1 MYDTIVVG
9 SGIFGS
15 VIAAHLRAGRQRV
28 LVVGD
33 DRPDS
38 GSRPAGCIIK
48 PSWVSSLNAEEYD
61 RGIELLND
69 LYGVRT
75 IFFSLRPKLGHTE
88 AQHVNPL
95 AILRGCTAHT
105 NFRAGRVAGVDETD
119 DGITIAVR
127 NGNKGSVYGAR
138 HLVVAAGIWT
148 PELCPW
154 VQTKAQYGWSFRGP
168 PVKEAVISLWAPY
181 RQVVAFNMDDGR
193 SWSGDGSALIER
205 SATEEKRIASLNRC
219 AKVIGVGKGEPIPH
233 WPAAYNVQSTRGA
246 RPYAETGGKPCLIS
260 RRGSVWAV
268 TGGAKNGTIAAA
280 WAARELEREMRL

>member
-9 SGIFGS
+9 GGIFGS
-15 VIAAHLRAGRQRV
+15 VIAAHLRAGGQRV

-38 GSRPAGCIIK
+38 GSKPAGCVMK
-48 PSWVSSLNAEEYD
+48 PSWISSLSEQEYTG
-61 RGIELLND
+61 GIHLLND

-75 IFFSLRPKLGHTE
+75 IFFQLRPSGKIVE
-88 AQHVNPL
+88 AQHVNPR
-95 AILRGCTAHT
+95 AILRGCTAHPDYAEAT
-105 NFRAGRVAGVDETD
+105 VVSIDAKPGDPVAVAYRMRAVDAIGTV
-119 DGITIAVR
+119 TAH
-127 NGNKGSVYGAR
+127 

-168 PVKEAVISLWAPY
+168 PVHTPIISLWAPY
-181 RQVVAFNMDDGR
+181 RQVVAFNMDDGW
-193 SWSGDGSALIER
+193 SWSGDGSSLKLE
-205 SATEEKRIASLNRC
+205 SATHERQQKALHRC
-219 AKVIGVGKGEPIPH
+219 HVAMGHDPLRRDTYEV
-233 WPAAYNVQSTRGA
+233 ARGA
-246 RPYAETGGKPCLIS
+246 RPYADTQGKPCVVA

>member
-15 VIAAHLRAGRQRV
+15 VIAAHLRAGGQRV
-28 LVVGD
+28 LVIGD

-38 GSRPAGCIIK
+38 GSKPAGCIIK
-48 PSWVSSLNAEEYD
+48 PSWVSSLNRLEYAQ
-61 RGIELLND
+61 GIKLLGQ

-75 IFFSLRPKLGHTE
+75 IQFSLRGVGRTD
-88 AQHVNPL
+88 AQHVNPQ
-95 AILRGCTAHT
+95 AILRGCTHHPDFVEGKVCNTGEDGKAVAVQFT
-105 NFRAGRVAGVDETD
+105 NYEGEKPYA
-119 DGITIAVR
+119 AV
-127 NGNKGSVYGAR
+127 AR

-148 PELCPW
+148 GELCPW

-168 PVKEAVISLWAPY
+168 PVREPIISLWAPY

-193 SWSGDGSALIER
+193 SWSGDGSSLKLE
-205 SATEEKRIASLNRC
+205 SATHERQQKALHRC
-219 AKVIGVGKGEPIPH
+219 VVAMQHDPLVRGTYEV
-233 WPAAYNVQSTRGA
+233 ARGA
-246 RPYAETGGKPCLIS
+246 RPYADTQGKPCVVA

>member
-28 LVVGD
+28 LVIGD

-48 PSWVSSLNAEEYD
+48 PSWVSSLNAEEYT

-88 AQHVNPL
+88 AQHVDP
-95 AILRGCTAHT
+95 ATILSLRKHHPD
-105 NFRAGRVAGVDETD
+105 FVAGTVNNIEQDDEGRIAEVSVNTVR
-119 DGITIAVR
+119 GVAITR
-127 NGNKGSVYGAR
+127 AR
-138 HLVVAAGIWT
+138 RLVVAAGIWT

-193 SWSGDGSALIER
+193 SWSGDGSSLKLESMTKEREQKALH
-205 SATEEKRIASLNRC
+205 RC
-219 AKVIGVGKGEPIPH
+219 HVAMGHDPLRRDTYEV
-233 WPAAYNVQSTRGA
+233 TRGA
-246 RPYAETGGKPCLIS
+246 RPYAETGGKPCLIR

>member
-15 VIAAHLRAGRQRV
+15 VIAAHLRAGGQRV
-28 LVVGD
+28 IVVGD
-33 DRPDS
+33 DRQDS
-38 GSRPAGCIIK
+38 GSRPAGCVMK
-48 PSWVSSLNAEEYD
+48 PSWISSLSRDDYSL
-61 RGIELLND
+61 GLKLLDD

-75 IFFSLRPKLGHTE
+75 IQFVLRPKLTTVE
-88 AQHVNPL
+88 AQHVNPQ
-95 AILRGCTAHT
+95 AILRGCTAHPD
-105 NFRAGRVAGVDETD
+105 FVAGV
-119 DGITIAVR
+119 VR
-127 NGNKGSVYGAR
+127 NTGEDGEAVAVQFTNYEDKKSYAAVAR

-148 PELCPW
+148 GELCPW

-168 PVKEAVISLWAPY
+168 PVREPVISLWAPY

-193 SWSGDGSALIER
+193 SWSGDGSSLKLE
-205 SATEEKRIASLNRC
+205 SATHERQQKALHRC
-219 AKVIGVGKGEPIPH
+219 HVAMGHDPLRRDTYEV
-233 WPAAYNVQSTRGA
+233 ARGA
-246 RPYAETGGKPCLIS
+246 RPYAETGGRPCLIA

>member
-1 MYDTIVVG
+1 MTYDTIVVG

-15 VIAAHLRAGRQRV
+15 VIAAHLRAGGQRV

-38 GSRPAGCIIK
+38 GSKPAGCIIK
-48 PSWVSSLNAEEYD
+48 PSWVSSLNRLEYAQ
-61 RGIELLND
+61 GIKLLGQ

-75 IFFSLRPKLGHTE
+75 IQFSLRGVGRTD
-88 AQHVNPL
+88 AQHVNPQ
-95 AILRGCTAHT
+95 AILRGCTAHPDFADAT
-105 NFRAGRVAGVDETD
+105 VVSLNSSEGLCTLKYRMRAVDALGTVE
-119 DGITIAVR
+119 AR
-127 NGNKGSVYGAR
+127 NI
-138 HLVVAAGIWT
+138 VVAAGIWT
-148 PELCPW
+148 GELCPW

-168 PVKEAVISLWAPY
+168 PVREPIISLWAPY

-193 SWSGDGSALIER
+193 SWSGDGSSLKLE
-205 SATEEKRIASLNRC
+205 SATHERQQKALHRC
-219 AKVIGVGKGEPIPH
+219 HVAMGHDPLRRDTYEV
-233 WPAAYNVQSTRGA
+233 ARGA
-246 RPYAETGGKPCLIS
+246 RPYAETGGRPCLIS

>member
-15 VIAAHLRAGRQRV
+15 VIAAHLRAGGQRV
-28 LVVGD
+28 LVIGD

-38 GSRPAGCIIK
+38 GSKPAGCIIK
-48 PSWVSSLNAEEYD
+48 PSWVSSLSREEYTA
-61 RGIELLND
+61 GIELLND

-75 IFFSLRPKLGHTE
+75 IFFSLRPKVGHTE
-88 AQHVNPL
+88 AQHVNPQ
-95 AILRGCTAHT
+95 AILRGCTAHPDFADAT
-105 NFRAGRVAGVDETD
+105 VVSLNSSEGLCTLKYRMRAVDALGTVE
-119 DGITIAVR
+119 AR
-127 NGNKGSVYGAR
+127 NI
-138 HLVVAAGIWT
+138 VVAAGIWT
-148 PELCPW
+148 GELCPW

-168 PVKEAVISLWAPY
+168 PVREPIISLWAPY

-193 SWSGDGSALIER
+193 SWSGDGSSLKLE
-205 SATEEKRIASLNRC
+205 SATHERQQKALHRC
-219 AKVIGVGKGEPIPH
+219 VVAMQHDPLVRGTYEV
-233 WPAAYNVQSTRGA
+233 ARGA
-246 RPYAETGGKPCLIS
+246 RPYADTQGKPCVVA

>member
-28 LVVGD
+28 LVIGD

-38 GSRPAGCIIK
+38 GSRPAGCIMK
-48 PSWVSSLNAEEYD
+48 PSWISSLNKEEYTA
-61 RGIELLND
+61 GIELLND

-75 IFFSLRPKLGHTE
+75 IFFQLRLKVGMVE
-88 AQHVNPL
+88 AQHVNPQ
-95 AILRGCTAHT
+95 AILRGCTAHPD
-105 NFRAGRVAGVDETD
+105 FVAGTVVGID
-119 DGITIAVR
+119 DAPVEGNYVAVALREKESGLIAM
-127 NGNKGSVYGAR
+127 YDCR

-168 PVKEAVISLWAPY
+168 PVREPVISLWAPY

-193 SWSGDGSALIER
+193 SWSGDGSSLKLE
-205 SATEEKRIASLNRC
+205 SATHERQQKALHRC
-219 AKVIGVGKGEPIPH
+219 VVAMQHDPLRRDTYEV
-233 WPAAYNVQSTRGA
+233 ARGA
-246 RPYAETGGKPCLIS
+246 RPYADTQGKPCVVA